1 MTTTDR
7 STVVGVFEIRS
18 QADDAIH
25 DLQQAGFHDDQIGFV
40 VRNGD
45 EDVVTPPVVERDEV
59 DTGGGAAAGAVSG
72 GIIGGIVGAAAALLV
87 PGVGPAIA
95 GGILIAI
102 LGGVV
107 FGAAAGGI
115 LGALTNLG
123 VPEEEARYYEGEF
136 SSGRTIVMVK
146 ADGRQQEATTILH
159 RNGGYNA
166 DRRFVQV
173 PAQAPIYAPD
183 GAGVTTIEE
192 GGESNMQQPQPQNQ
206 PGQPQYEPVQSQ
218 PQPVQQPQSVQAPLQ
233 PQSTPMANT
242 NESSRTY
249 DPIIGV
255 GDSQQQGQSA
265 PVSPASY
272 GQQRDPSVETDTTA
286 GTTDT
291 QVRPDSVVDEGAD
304 KSFYERPVEPGTVQ
318 SGSMDDPN
326 ARVPRIP

>member
-7 STVVGVFEIRS
+7 TTVVGVFEIRS

-40 VRNGD
+40 VRDSNQD
-45 EDVVTPPVVERDEV
+45 TITAPITENDEV

-72 GIIGGIVGAAAALLV
+72 GIIGGVVGAAAALLV

-115 LGALTNLG
+115 LGALMNLG

-166 DRRFVQV
+166 DSRFVQV
-173 PAQAPIYAPD
+173 PVQAPVYVPD
-183 GAGVTTIEE
+183 GAGVTTMTEE
-192 GGESNMQQPQPQNQ
+192 HESNMQQPQP
-206 PGQPQYEPVQSQ
+206 PLQSSQ
-218 PQPVQQPQSVQAPLQ
+218 ATPQPSFSQQPQQVQ
-233 PQSTPMANT
+233 PQMQPSPMPTTGTSDSA
-242 NESSRTY
+242 RTY
-249 DPIIGV
+249 DPITGV
-255 GDSQQQGQSA
+255 SDEGQQGQSA
-265 PVSPASY
+265 PVSPAGY

-291 QVRPDSVVDEGAD
+291 QVRPGTAEDKGTD

-318 SGSMDDPN
+318 PGSVDDPN
-326 ARVPRIP
+326 VRVPRVP

>member
-7 STVVGVFEIRS
+7 TTVVGVFEIRS

-25 DLQQAGFHDDQIGFV
+25 DLQQAGFHDEQIGFV
-40 VRNGD
+40 VRDNNQD
-45 EDVVTPPVVERDEV
+45 TITVPVTENDEV

-72 GIIGGIVGAAAALLV
+72 GIIGGVVGAAAALLV

-115 LGALTNLG
+115 LGALMNLG

-166 DRRFVQV
+166 DSRFVQV
-173 PAQAPIYAPD
+173 PAQAPVYVPD
-183 GAGVTTIEE
+183 GAGVTTMTAEN
-192 GGESNMQQPQPQNQ
+192 ESNMQQPQQ
-206 PGQPQYEPVQSQ
+206 V
-218 PQPVQQPQSVQAPLQ
+218 QPQSAPV
-233 PQSTPMANT
+233 TNT
-242 NESSRTY
+242 NESSRVY
-249 DPIIGV
+249 DPITGV
-255 GDSQQQGQSA
+255 SDERQQEQSA
-265 PVSPASY
+265 PVSPGGY
-272 GQQRDPSVETDTTA
+272 GQQRDPSVETDTRVD
-286 GTTDT
+286 DT
-291 QVRPDSVVDEGAD
+291 
-304 KSFYERPVEPGTVQ
+304 F
-318 SGSMDDPN
+318 
-326 ARVPRIP
+326 

>member
-7 STVVGVFEIRS
+7 TTVVGVFEIRS
-18 QADDAIH
+18 QADDAVH

-40 VRNGD
+40 VRDNNQD
-45 EDVVTPPVVERDEV
+45 TITPPLAENEEV
-59 DTGGGAAAGAVSG
+59 NTGGGAAAGAVSG
-72 GIIGGIVGAAAALLV
+72 GIIGGVVGAAAALLV

-95 GGILIAI
+95 GGILIAT

-115 LGALTNLG
+115 LGALMNLG

-166 DRRFVQV
+166 DSRFVQV
-173 PAQAPIYAPD
+173 PAQAPVYAPD
-183 GAGVTTIEE
+183 GAGVTTMTEE
-192 GGESNMQQPQPQNQ
+192 GESNMQQPQQ
-206 PGQPQYEPVQSQ
+206 VQTQ
-218 PQPVQQPQSVQAPLQ
+218 AQPVPVS
-233 PQSTPMANT
+233 NT
-242 NESSRTY
+242 NESSRAY
-249 DPIIGV
+249 DNITGV
-255 GDSQQQGQSA
+255 SNEPQRGQSA
-265 PVSPASY
+265 PVSPAGY
-272 GQQRDPSVETDTTA
+272 GQQRDPLVETDTTA

-291 QVRPDSVVDEGAD
+291 QVRPGTVVEEGTD

-318 SGSMDDPN
+318 PGSVDDPN
-326 ARVPRIP
+326 VRVPRVP

>member
-40 VRNGD
+40 VRDSNQNATITSPAT
-45 EDVVTPPVVERDEV
+45 ENDEV

-72 GIIGGIVGAAAALLV
+72 GIIGGVVGAAAALLV

-95 GGILIAI
+95 GGILVAI

-115 LGALTNLG
+115 LGALMNLG

-166 DRRFVQV
+166 DSRFVQV
-173 PAQAPIYAPD
+173 PAEAPIYTPD
-183 GAGVTTIEE
+183 GAGVTTMTEE
-192 GGESNMQQPQPQNQ
+192 MESNMQQSQPPLQSSQATPQPQPSQ
-206 PGQPQYEPVQSQ
+206 QSQ
-218 PQPVQQPQSVQAPLQ
+218 PMQSQPVP
-233 PQSTPMANT
+233 TTNT
-242 NESSRTY
+242 NESSRSY
-249 DPIIGV
+249 DPITGV
-255 GDSQQQGQSA
+255 SDERQQGQAA
-265 PVSPASY
+265 PVSPAGY

-291 QVRPDSVVDEGAD
+291 QVRPETAVDDGAD

-318 SGSMDDPN
+318 PGSMDDPN
-326 ARVPRIP
+326 VRVPRVP